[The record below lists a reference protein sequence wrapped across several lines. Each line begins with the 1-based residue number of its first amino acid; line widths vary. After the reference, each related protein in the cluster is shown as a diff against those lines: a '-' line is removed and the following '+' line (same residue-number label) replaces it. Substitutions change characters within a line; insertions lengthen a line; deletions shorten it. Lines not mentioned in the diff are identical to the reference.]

1 MKGTSLVVRHYAK
14 ANTTWLTAAILKV
27 DMSYFRSGCS
37 DLDKIRQPD
46 AE

>member
-1 MKGTSLVVRHYAK
+1 MAAVLKIDMTSYYCGG
-14 ANTTWLTAAILKV
+14 
-27 DMSYFRSGCS
+27 SS